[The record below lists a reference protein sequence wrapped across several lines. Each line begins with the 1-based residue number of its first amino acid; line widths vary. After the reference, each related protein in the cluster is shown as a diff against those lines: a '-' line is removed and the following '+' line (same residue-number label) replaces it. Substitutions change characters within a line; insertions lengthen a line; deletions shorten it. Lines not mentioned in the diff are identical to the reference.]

1 MKKLL
6 SISSL
11 AFGLLASANVFAA
24 ASTVG
29 TTVGPSTNT
38 VNQVQCDK
46 LSGDITLTI
55 SRNVWAAYDC
65 NNGVPGAFI
74 RVGTCSTA
82 GQTKSRTATCSTTNG
97 NATPTTW
104 NYSGCSAVGAAV
116 TVSGAGF
123 FVANSSGGAVTQ
135 AASATA
141 GATCLDTTLKGLP
154 SVTY

>member
-24 ASTVG
+24 ATTVG

-65 NNGVPGAFI
+65 NNGVPGSAI
-74 RVGTCSTA
+74 KAGTCSTA
-82 GQTKSRTATCSTTNG
+82 GQVKSRTATCSTTNASG
-97 NATPTTW
+97 SPTTW
-104 NYSGCSAVGAAV
+104 NYAGCSAVGGTT

-123 FVANSSGGAVTQ
+123 YVANSSGGAVVGT
-135 AASATA
+135 SSTSA
-141 GATCLDTTLKGLP
+141 GATCTDTTLKGLP